1 MNSTSLLVM
10 LASVMPV
17 EAIIEELK
25 NSISKWEACDDKES
39 DEGEVLLRKI
49 QFDASVLLAKEIA
62 KDRESMEETLKKL
75 EDNEM
80 DDLLDNS
87 SL

>member
-25 NSISKWEACDDKES
+25 NSKES